1 MLLLVFF
8 LRVFRLLLS
17 FFRLLRSFILF
28 FRSFLRLG
36 LRRLRRIHIRLDV
49 LYDGCKLW
57 RTYISH
63 VSPYEAFHVSH
74 AGRIA

>member
-17 FFRLLRSFILF
+17 FFRLLLSFFRLLRSFILL

-49 LYDGCKLW
+49 PYYGCKLW
-57 RTYISH
+57 
-63 VSPYEAFHVSH
+63 
-74 AGRIA
+74 

>member
-8 LRVFRLLLS
+8 LRVFRLFLS

-36 LRRLRRIHIRLDV
+36 LRRLRRIYIRLDV
-49 LYDGCKLW
+49 PYYGCKLW
-57 RTYISH
+57 
-63 VSPYEAFHVSH
+63 
-74 AGRIA
+74 